1 MSKKAFSIHYN
12 LKNAEGKTVD
22 TSIGGPPL
30 EFVEGDGSVVKGLEQ
45 ALLERKAGDVI
56 AVTVPPEL
64 AYGNLD
70 QRLVYQVP
78 VSRFDNL
85 ASLKPGMLAQAYG
98 DEEHTTVVRIVEI
111 GENEVLVDANH
122 PLAGFT
128 LYFEVEIL
136 SVEELSG

>member
-1 MSKKAFSIHYN
+1 MGKKAFTIHYN
-12 LKNAEGKTVD
+12 LKNSEGKTVD

-70 QRLVYQVP
+70 KRLVYPVP
-78 VSRFDNL
+78 VRSFDNP
-85 ASLKPGMLAQAYG
+85 ASLKPGMLVQAYG
-98 DEEHTTVVRIVEI
+98 DDGHKTVVRIVHV
-111 GENEVLVDANH
+111 GKTEVLVDGNH

-136 SVEELSG
+136 AAKELS